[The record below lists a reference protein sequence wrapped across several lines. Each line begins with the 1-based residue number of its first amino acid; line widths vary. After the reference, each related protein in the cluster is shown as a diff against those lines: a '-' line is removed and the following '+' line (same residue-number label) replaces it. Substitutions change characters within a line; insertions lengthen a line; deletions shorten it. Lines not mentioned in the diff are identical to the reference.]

1 MKSTQKRTAGVAP
14 EAGFSRPR
22 MVGAEGLSVSVETE
36 DGDTKVFDF
45 RSVGAPPDLARPL
58 VAAFAKVSG
67 PAGTWRQMTS
77 VYRGWSVLRRFLK
90 FVSDEYPNVTTIT
103 GLTDDV
109 WNNWRSNTDT
119 PSGWN
124 GSSVMLRTLL
134 SNTEGLPAR
143 TLMALKSLIVGN
155 AGRQT
160 VAYKRNEMERIVK
173 AARRV
178 FHAAE
183 TRIGANVEALD
194 RYRAG
199 REPADCVRVR
209 LGAREWSHGEVLD
222 HLSRTGRMPDYS
234 GVTRKRTAPLR
245 EALGIG
251 EEGRWYRT
259 ALFPTVREV
268 YAAMILLVYAKGLN
282 PSEMARLKVSDIRPL
297 PGPKPEPWVYSV
309 DVDKPR
315 RGSGRYSTV
324 TFSGRA
330 ARLLQRTV
338 AIGEPAR
345 DTLNGLGF
353 AEDPLLVACQKKSQ
367 SKHDR
372 HLFVTDW
379 KRVHGAAAAWHR
391 RVEVRG
397 ADGKPLRV
405 TLQRMRL
412 SVQVIRGEAMGNSV
426 DVSVNVY
433 RGPDPQ
439 THEQARPVVVQGL
452 NDAVTDAKRRV
463 AARVSESE
471 AEAARTDPA
480 PLAARLSVPEERVTA
495 LLEGGLDTTTA
506 ACLDMMHSPHE
517 VDEGGSC
524 TASFLACVECPN
536 AVATPDHI
544 PRIVAAREALVVAA
558 RSSPAPVRQR
568 HYADYVDAFDDLLSQ
583 VPEPDVKRARAAVT
597 PADIEAVTQLLDGSL
612 DI

>member
-14 EAGFSRPR
+14 EAGYSRPR
-22 MVGAEGLSVSVETE
+22 MVDAEGLSVSVETE

-45 RSVGAPPDLARPL
+45 RSAGAPPDLVRPL

-77 VYRGWSVLRRFLK
+77 VRAGWLVLRRFLK
-90 FVSDEYPNVTTIT
+90 FVGDEYPNVTTIT
-103 GLTDDV
+103 ALSDDV

-124 GSSVMLRTLL
+124 GSSGMLRTLL
-134 SNTEGLPAR
+134 RNTEGLPGR
-143 TLMALKSLIVGN
+143 TRMALNGRIQGN
-155 AGRQT
+155 VERQKD
-160 VAYKRNEMERIVK
+160 AYKHREMKRIVK

-178 FHAAE
+178 LAAAE
-183 TRIGANVEALD
+183 TRIRANAEALD

-199 REPADCVRVR
+199 MEPADCVRVR
-209 LGAREWSHGEVLD
+209 LSDREWSHGEVLD

-234 GVTRKRTAPLR
+234 WVPRKRTGPLR

-251 EEGRWYRT
+251 EEGRWYRP
-259 ALFPTVREV
+259 ALFPTVHEV

-282 PSEMARLKVSDIRPL
+282 PSDMARLKVSDIRPL
-297 PGPKPEPWVYSV
+297 PGPQPEPWIYSV

-315 RGSGRYSTV
+315 RMSGRYFTV
-324 TFSGRA
+324 MFSGDA

-345 DTLNGLGF
+345 ATLNALGF
-353 AEDPLLVACQKKSQ
+353 AEDPLLVACQKKSH

-379 KRVHGAAAAWHR
+379 MQVHWASAAWHH

-397 ADGKPLRV
+397 EDGKPLRV
-405 TLQRMRL
+405 TLRRMRR

-426 DVSVNVY
+426 ETSVNVY

-463 AARVSESE
+463 AARVSGSE
-471 AEAARTDPA
+471 ADAARTDPA
-480 PLAARLSVPEERVTA
+480 PLAARLGVPEERVTT
-495 LLEGGLDTTTA
+495 LLEGGLNTATA
-506 ACLDMMHSPHE
+506 ACLDMTRSPHE
-517 VDEGGSC
+517 IDEGGPC
-524 TASFLACVECPN
+524 TESFLACVECPN
-536 AVATPDHI
+536 AVAMPDRI
-544 PRIVAAREALVVAA
+544 PRIVAARDALVVAA
-558 RSSPAPVRQR
+558 RSSPAPVREQ
-568 HYADYVDAFDDLLSQ
+568 HYAHLVDAFDDLLCQ
-583 VPEPDVKRARAAVT
+583 VPEPEVKRARAAVT
-597 PADIEAVTQLLDGSL
+597 PVDIQVVTHLLNRRL